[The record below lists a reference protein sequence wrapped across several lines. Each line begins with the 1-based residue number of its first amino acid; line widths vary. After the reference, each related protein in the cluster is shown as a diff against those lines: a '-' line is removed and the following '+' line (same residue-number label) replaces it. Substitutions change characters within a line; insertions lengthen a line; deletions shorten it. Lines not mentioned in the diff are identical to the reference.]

1 MAPRTAN
8 GGNVDSARGYVTLYR
23 SMSSNPATTRPP
35 TNGHAERSAATRLKL
50 ICATIATL
58 NAVGYPATTTIE
70 VVRRA
75 KVSRGAMLHHFGT
88 RAELLLATAEHVL
101 REQEIDRR
109 EMLRDIER
117 GEERFYAITD
127 AMWNSMRRPEAKALT
142 EIMLGARSDPE
153 IYGPFATLMREF
165 NRRLLDGPNIIAEDH
180 GYADTRLVRA
190 MARLHVAAMRGLMID
205 KLYWDEDDTSIDDA
219 FELMIWYKGLVMRR
233 LADPDFAK
241 ATPPRERPLRRPG
254 LD

>member
-1 MAPRTAN
+1 MA
-8 GGNVDSARGYVTLYR
+8 DSPAPTL
-23 SMSSNPATTRPP
+23 PP
-35 TNGHAERSAATRLKL
+35 VNGHAERSAATRRKL

-101 REQEIDRR
+101 REQEAERR
-109 EMLRDIER
+109 DTLRDMER
-117 GEERFYAITD
+117 GEERFFAVTD
-127 AMWNSMRRPEAKALT
+127 VMWNTMQRPEATALT

-153 IYGPFATLMREF
+153 IHGPFAKLMREF
-165 NRRLLDGPNIIAEDH
+165 NRKLLDGPNLIAEDH

-190 MARLHVAAMRGLMID
+190 MARLHVAAMRGLVVQGPA
-205 KLYWDEDDTSIDDA
+205 DA
-219 FELMIWYKGLVMRR
+219 
-233 LADPDFAK
+233 AA
-241 ATPPRERPLRRPG
+241 RRPRLQG
-254 LD
+254 CGAGSSAPDAVQHDRLKHRCHSRVTKRGKIHIHR

>member
-1 MAPRTAN
+1 MA
-8 GGNVDSARGYVTLYR
+8 DD
-23 SMSSNPATTRPP
+23 ATQTRPP
-35 TNGHAERSAATRLKL
+35 ANGHAERSATTRRKL

-58 NAVGYPATTTIE
+58 NALGYPATTTIE

-101 REQEIDRR
+101 REQEVDRR
-109 EMLRDIER
+109 EMLRDVER

-127 AMWNSMRRPEAKALT
+127 AMWNTMRRPEATALT

-153 IYGPFATLMREF
+153 IHGPFAALMREY
-165 NRRLLDGPNIIAEDH
+165 NRKLLDGPNVIAEDH

-190 MARLHVAAMRGLMID
+190 MARLHVAAMRGLVID

-219 FELMIWYKGLVMRR
+219 FELMIWYKGLLMRR
-233 LADPDFAK
+233 LGDPGFAE
-241 ATPPRERPLRRPG
+241 AAPSRSRPLRRTG
-254 LD
+254 AD